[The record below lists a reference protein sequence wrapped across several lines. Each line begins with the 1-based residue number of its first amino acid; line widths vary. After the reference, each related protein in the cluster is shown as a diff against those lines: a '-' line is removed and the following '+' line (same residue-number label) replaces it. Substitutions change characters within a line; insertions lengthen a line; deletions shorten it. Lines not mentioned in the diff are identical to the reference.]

1 MLPSQYRTR
10 DYAHGVARVT
20 ILTGRRIDWRK
31 VERRL
36 TRGGYVTT
44 QTTVALAA
52 QQTTVTVAVR
62 MAVPDLAA
70 LPAQVLDS
78 ARQLL
83 GVNPKHAIACTFDA
97 DPAWPVVVDIA
108 RAVAADT
115 PITVLDDH
123 AGTTYLVHPKRGLI
137 GPDEYQAVAKHTAPS
152 AGEVL
157 RRYLNR

>member
-1 MLPSQYRTR
+1 MLT
-10 DYAHGVARVT
+10 VWV
-20 ILTGRRIDWRK
+20 LTTRRIDWHR

-36 TRGGYVTT
+36 TRDGYRTT
-44 QTTVALAA
+44 QTTVAPAD
-52 QQTTVTVAVR
+52 QHTTVTVAV
-62 MAVPDLAA
+62 PDLAT
-70 LPAQVLDS
+70 LPTRVVDS

-83 GVNPKHAIACTFDA
+83 GVNPRHSIACAFETPA
-97 DPAWPVVVDIA
+97 AWPTVVDIA
-108 RAVAADT
+108 RAVAADA

-137 GPDEYQAVAKHTAPS
+137 GPEEYEAVARRTAPS

>member
-1 MLPSQYRTR
+1 MVR
-10 DYAHGVARVT
+10 AT
-20 ILTGRRIDWRK
+20 ILTIWILTTRRIDWRK

-36 TRGGYVTT
+36 GRDGYLTT
-44 QTTVALAA
+44 ADTVSRAD
-52 QQTTVTVAVR
+52 QQITVTVTR
-62 MAVPDLAA
+62 PDLAA
-70 LPAQVLDS
+70 LPTQVIDS

-83 GVNPKHAIACTFDA
+83 GVNPKHTIACTFETQET
-97 DPAWPVVVDIA
+97 WPTVVDIA
-108 RAVAADT
+108 RAVAADA

-137 GPDEYQAVAKHTAPS
+137 GPDEYEAVAGRTTPS

>member
-1 MLPSQYRTR
+1 MVR
-10 DYAHGVARVT
+10 AT
-20 ILTGRRIDWRK
+20 ILTTRRIDWRK

-36 TRGGYVTT
+36 THDGYLTT
-44 QTTVALAA
+44 HNTVSRADRRA
-52 QQTTVTVAVR
+52 TVSV
-62 MAVPDLAA
+62 AVPDLAA
-70 LPAQVLDS
+70 LPDRVVDS

-83 GVNPKHAIACTFDA
+83 GVNPKHAIACTFETPQA
-97 DPAWPVVVDIA
+97 QQETQSAWPTVVDIA
-108 RAVAADT
+108 RAVAADA

-137 GPDEYQAVAKHTAPS
+137 GPEEYEAVARRTAPS

>member
-1 MLPSQYRTR
+1 M
-10 DYAHGVARVT
+10 ARVT

-36 TRGGYVTT
+36 TRSGYTATPNAVSPAD
-44 QTTVALAA
+44 QRTTVAIS
-52 QQTTVTVAVR
+52 
-62 MAVPDLAA
+62 VPDLAA
-70 LPAQVLDS
+70 LPDQVLDS

-83 GVNPKHAIACTFDA
+83 GVDPRHAIACAFEA

-123 AGTTYLVHPKRGLI
+123 AGTAYLVHPKRGLI
-137 GPDEYQAVAKHTAPS
+137 GPDEYQAVARRTAPS

-157 RRYLNR
+157 RRYLNRG

>member
-1 MLPSQYRTR
+1 MVRATMLTIW
-10 DYAHGVARVT
+10 
-20 ILTGRRIDWRK
+20 ILTTRRIDRRK

-36 TRGGYVTT
+36 GRDGYLVA
-44 QTTVALAA
+44 QDTVSRPDR
-52 QQTTVTVAVR
+52 QITVTITR
-62 MAVPDLAA
+62 PDPAT
-70 LPAQVLDS
+70 LPTRVVDS

-83 GVNPKHAIACTFDA
+83 GVNPRHSIACTFETQS
-97 DPAWPVVVDIA
+97 AWPAVVDIA

-137 GPDEYQAVAKHTAPS
+137 GPEEYEVVARRTAPS
-152 AGEVL
+152 AGEFL

>member
-1 MLPSQYRTR
+1 M
-10 DYAHGVARVT
+10 ARVT

-36 TRGGYVTT
+36 TRSGYIATPSAVSPAD
-44 QTTVALAA
+44 QRTTVA
-52 QQTTVTVAVR
+52 V
-62 MAVPDLAA
+62 AVPDLAA
-70 LPAQVLDS
+70 LPDQVLDS

-83 GVNPKHAIACTFDA
+83 GVKPRHAIACTFET

-123 AGTTYLVHPKRGLI
+123 SGTTYLVHPKRGLI
-137 GPDEYQAVAKHTAPS
+137 GPDEYQAVAKRTAPS

-157 RRYLNR
+157 RRYLNRQ

>member
-1 MLPSQYRTR
+1 M
-10 DYAHGVARVT
+10 ARVT

-36 TRGGYVTT
+36 TRSGYVTT
-44 QTTVALAA
+44 QTTVASEA
-52 QQTTVTVAVR
+52 QRITVTVAV
-62 MAVPDLAA
+62 PDLAT
-70 LPAQVLDS
+70 LPAQVLNS

-83 GVNPKHAIACTFDA
+83 GVNPKHAIACTFGA

-108 RAVAADT
+108 RAVAADA
-115 PITVLDDH
+115 PITVLNDH
-123 AGTTYLVHPKRGLI
+123 AGTAYLVHPKRGLI
-137 GPDEYQAVAKHTAPS
+137 GPEEYRAVAKRTAPS